1 MRVKKRFY
9 LTYPKEKI
17 QEPIIWEISKK
28 FDVITNIRGASISGE
43 VGLVSLEIE
52 GEEDEIGKTITYVKS
67 RGVDISPIE
76 LGVVEG

>member
-28 FDVITNIRGASISGE
+28 FDVVTNIRGASISGE
-43 VGLVSLEIE
+43 VGLVSLEME
-52 GEEDEIGKTITYVKS
+52 GEEEEIGKVILYAKT
-67 RGVDISPIE
+67 RGVEVSPIE
-76 LGVVEG
+76 LGIVEG